1 MLALFIATTGDNMP
15 DLMYVGMD
23 AKGVD
28 VAIAR
33 TEWSP
38 AAIYFILWMLIG
50 TFIAVN
56 MIIGAITDR
65 FSTLRQELE
74 GMHPL
79 MTAAQREWVTLI
91 RGVRTITATRR
102 PHPPRLLR
110 PLRLW
115 SYRIAMSRHFEY
127 LMYGIIMLNML
138 VLAADH
144 YGMEDDEVFYTTYV
158 WLTAAF
164 RYAYIVEFAIKIWG
178 LGVGGYCLDGQRQLE
193 FLLLVATIAE
203 QMFTSMPL
211 PPMLLRLLRILRV
224 FRVLRLLN
232 AGIASELR
240 DLLMK
245 LVLSAPAIINVLLVL
260 ALVMFIYAVLGVNYF
275 CFVKPGESL
284 NEFANFHSV
293 PNAFL
298 LLFQVRMPSF
308 ALPCPSL

>member
-1 MLALFIATTGDNMP
+1 
-15 DLMYVGMD
+15 
-23 AKGVD
+23 
-28 VAIAR
+28 
-33 TEWSP
+33 
-38 AAIYFILWMLIG
+38 
-50 TFIAVN
+50 
-56 MIIGAITDR
+56 
-65 FSTLRQELE
+65 
-74 GMHPL
+74 
-79 MTAAQREWVTLI
+79 
-91 RGVRTITATRR
+91 
-102 PHPPRLLR
+102 
-110 PLRLW
+110 
-115 SYRIAMSRHFEY
+115 MSRRFEY
-127 LMYGIIMLNML
+127 LMYGIIMLNIL

-203 QMFTSMPL
+203 QMFTSTPL

-298 LLFQVRMPSF
+298 LLFQVSNAQLRP
-308 ALPCPSL
+308 ALPSRAGPPLLLSIPSLPPLICTLLIPNLPPPTLRS